1 MHIII
6 GAIHLQLD
14 HASIYVVMHVL
25 LLFPLDLIREYELE
39 RQNIDNL
46 REMAYV
52 LKEEI
57 HNLTSTFIQEAQTLN
72 ECYKTP

>member
-1 MHIII
+1 MYAYI
-6 GAIHLQLD
+6 
-14 HASIYVVMHVL
+14 MFL
-25 LLFPLDLIREYELE
+25 LLPLDLIKEYEQE
-39 RQNIDNL
+39 RQNIDSL

>member
-1 MHIII
+1 
-6 GAIHLQLD
+6 
-14 HASIYVVMHVL
+14 MHVF

-57 HNLTSTFIQEAQTLN
+57 RNLTSTFIQEAQTLN

>member
-1 MHIII
+1 
-6 GAIHLQLD
+6 
-14 HASIYVVMHVL
+14 MHVF

-39 RQNIDNL
+39 RQNIDYL

-57 HNLTSTFIQEAQTLN
+57 RNLTSTFIQEAQTLN